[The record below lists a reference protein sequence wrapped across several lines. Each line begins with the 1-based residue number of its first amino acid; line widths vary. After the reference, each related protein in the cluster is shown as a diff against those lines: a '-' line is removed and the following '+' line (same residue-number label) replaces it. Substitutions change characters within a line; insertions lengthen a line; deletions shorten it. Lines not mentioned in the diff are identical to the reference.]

1 MLRIPFRIIAL
12 LAAVPAFAQVDF
24 TRQIHPLLVA
34 RCTACHTGEKAQGG
48 LALNTRAEILRGG
61 NNGAAAM
68 PGKSAASLLIQRV
81 TGEKTPRM
89 PAGGEPLSTAEI
101 DLLRRWIDEG
111 AKGPEGAAKPRWTP
125 PLEPRQPVAP
135 HQAANV
141 ADAFLNV
148 PGQPVSD
155 ALFARRVYLD
165 LWGLLPTP
173 EQLRKFE
180 TDRDPQKRRKL
191 IDQLL
196 AHEENYTG
204 HFISF
209 WNDLLRNDDG
219 VVYYGER
226 KSITPWLR
234 KALTENMPYDRFVAT
249 LLNPTPKTGPEGF
262 ILGVTWRGE
271 VPASERPPLQAAQN
285 SAQTFLGINL
295 KCNSCHDSFISS
307 WKLKDAYGLASFF
320 SPEPLELV
328 RCDVKMGEMAK
339 PKFLYPEL
347 GEVKTEGT
355 LEERR
360 AEAAR
365 MFTMKQNG
373 RFARTIVNRYWKL
386 LFGRAIV
393 EPVDDM
399 SAEPWNADLLDALA
413 WDFAGRGY
421 DLKHLLRTLMNS
433 RAYQLPSI
441 ADAPKSG
448 ERYTFRGPHSRRLT
462 AEQYADAIASITG
475 DWRYKPTNN
484 AAPTRYVREWE
495 LKSSSLTRALGR
507 PNRDQVVTE
516 RLDQPTTLQS
526 LELVNGQYLAHWLRE
541 GARRLVENPPPAP
554 ENLFDSGIVRR
565 NAAKADISIKGAKK
579 LYLIVENV
587 DSYDPKRVVAM
598 WKDAVLVK
606 GKESTPLRDL
616 LGGVDP
622 EALQLPATLTVDLTG
637 RKFDRLQATATV
649 AKQSME
655 SDIGPA
661 IRFFIFDREPDRTQ
675 MVRVVEET
683 PVARLRERFGPDSLV
698 TRVYRH
704 ALQRDPAEAERRV
717 AASILGD
724 RLGVD
729 AVEDFLWMV
738 LQSPEFQYIR

>member
-1 MLRIPFRIIAL
+1 M
-12 LAAVPAFAQVDF
+12 LAALPAFAQVDF

-61 NNGAAAM
+61 ASGPALK
-68 PGKSAASLLIQRV
+68 PGSSASSLLIQRI
-81 TGEKTPRM
+81 TGEKQPRM
-89 PAGGEPLSTAEI
+89 PISGAPLTTAEI

-111 AKGPEGAAKPRWTP
+111 AKGPEGVAPARWTP
-125 PLEPRQPVAP
+125 PLQPRNPTP
-135 HQAANV
+135 TRAATNV
-141 ADAFLNV
+141 VDAFLNV
-148 PGQPVSD
+148 TAEPVSD
-155 ALFARRVYLD
+155 ALFARRAFLD
-165 LWGLLPTP
+165 VWGLLPTP

-180 TDRDPQKRRKL
+180 SDRDPHKRRKL
-191 IDQLL
+191 IDHLL
-196 AHEENYTG
+196 AHDENYSS

-226 KSITPWLR
+226 KSITTWLR
-234 KALTENMPYDRFVAT
+234 KALADNMPYDKFVAT
-249 LLNPTPKTGPEGF
+249 LLNPAKKGDPEGF

-285 SAQTFLGINL
+285 SAQTFLGVNL

-328 RCDVKMGEMAK
+328 RCDVKLGEMAK

-365 MFTMKQNG
+365 MFTMKENG
-373 RFARTIVNRYWKL
+373 RLARTIVNRYWKRL
-386 LFGRAIV
+386 LGYGIV

-413 WDFAGRGY
+413 YDFAAHAY
-421 DLKHLLRTLMNS
+421 DLKYLLRTIMNS

-441 ADAPKSG
+441 TDAPKSG

-484 AAPTRYVREWE
+484 PTPTRFVRDWE
-495 LKSSSLTRALGR
+495 LKSSALTRALGR
-507 PNRDQVVTE
+507 PNRDQVVTD

-526 LELVNGQYLAHWLRE
+526 LELVNGQYLANWLRE
-541 GARRLVENPPPAP
+541 GAERLVQFPPTPP
-554 ENLFDSGIVRR
+554 DNLFDSGLIRR
-565 NAAKADISIKGAKK
+565 NAAKADISVKGVKK

-587 DSYDPKRVVAM
+587 DSYDP
-598 WKDAVLVK
+598 
-606 GKESTPLRDL
+606 
-616 LGGVDP
+616 
-622 EALQLPATLTVDLTG
+622 
-637 RKFDRLQATATV
+637 
-649 AKQSME
+649 
-655 SDIGPA
+655 
-661 IRFFIFDREPDRTQ
+661 
-675 MVRVVEET
+675 
-683 PVARLRERFGPDSLV
+683 
-698 TRVYRH
+698 
-704 ALQRDPAEAERRV
+704 
-717 AASILGD
+717 
-724 RLGVD
+724 
-729 AVEDFLWMV
+729 
-738 LQSPEFQYIR
+738 